1 MTENEIAQVVVDV
14 AFQIHNSVGPGL
26 LESVYETILAH
37 ELEKRGVRVERQA
50 PIPIRYDG
58 VEIAEGFR
66 ADLIVNGLLIVELK
80 SIESLVPVHK
90 KQLLTYLRMADL
102 KLGLLINFGGALF
115 KTGVHRVVNGL

>member
-14 AFQIHNSVGPGL
+14 AFQIHKSVGPGL

-37 ELEKRGVRVERQA
+37 ELVKRGMRVERQA